1 MGCHFLL
8 QGTFGIQGLNPDPP
22 HCRQILYRLSHQGN
36 AGLLS
41 KFILECTCSW
51 RCFLEFIQG
60 LAIHPRRVF
69 SFLWSSKWVWK
80 KWSLV
85 HTGISGLKWVL
96 TDTPST
102 WRSGIKA
109 HDFPPSLQSAVFAT
123 LSPSARDLFFT
134 HTVPTLAVSSI
145 STVIKSASPWPTQPT
160 SSPLFNFTLPE
171 VPSETISLLF
181 LFPLTE
187 SLNSNHSTFLQLDP
201 HFLLS

>member
-1 MGCHFLL
+1 MDYSFSIH
-8 QGTFGIQGLNPDPP
+8 GISQSRVLEWVAISFSRGPPP
-22 HCRQILYRLSHQGN
+22 HCRQILYRLSHEGN

-51 RCFLEFIQG
+51 RCYLEFIQG
-60 LAIHPRRVF
+60 PAIHPRRVF
-69 SFLWSSKWVWK
+69 SFLWSSKWVWR

-109 HDFPPSLQSAVFAT
+109 HDFPPSLQSAVFAI

-145 STVIKSASPWPTQPT
+145 STVI
-160 SSPLFNFTLPE
+160 
-171 VPSETISLLF
+171 
-181 LFPLTE
+181 
-187 SLNSNHSTFLQLDP
+187 
-201 HFLLS
+201 